1 MDRQPL
7 QQPRCHAA
15 LVVARDRMYLVG
27 GRIKDEDSGAMNSV
41 ASILQYD
48 PDTDEWIHVN
58 DMVEPRHDVGCS
70 AIGKTV

>member
-1 MDRQPL
+1 
-7 QQPRCHAA
+7 
-15 LVVARDRMYLVG
+15 MYLVG